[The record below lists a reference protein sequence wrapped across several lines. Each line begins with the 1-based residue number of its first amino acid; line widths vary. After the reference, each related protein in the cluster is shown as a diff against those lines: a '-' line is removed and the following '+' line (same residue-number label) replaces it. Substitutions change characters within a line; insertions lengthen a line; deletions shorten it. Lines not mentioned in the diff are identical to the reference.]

1 MKCRA
6 PTGTL
11 RMPEASGS
19 GVELADV
26 EGSVDGAGETEVDGV
41 GATEGDGEGGGS
53 VGLGAG
59 DGATVGDPVGDGD
72 PLAAAG
78 IAIATPAVRK
88 TARMPT
94 SRRDRRSR
102 TARPTWVDGSD
113 GSRDRR

>member
-1 MKCRA
+1 
-6 PTGTL
+6 
-11 RMPEASGS
+11 MPEASGS
-19 GVELADV
+19 GVGLADI

-41 GATEGDGEGGGS
+41 GTTEGDGEGGGS

-59 DGATVGDPVGDGD
+59 DGPTVGDPVGDGD

-78 IAIATPAVRK
+78 IAIATPAIRK

-102 TARPTWVDGSD
+102 IPRPSRLAGSD